1 MNSLENYEVWSF
13 FGFVLGYKPNNGSVE
28 SHDICACLKRNFML
42 LYKNVHTILYHM
54 LTLTC
59 FFWAL

>member
-28 SHDICACLKRNFML
+28 SHNIYACLKRIKKKF
-42 LYKNVHTILYHM
+42 HAFI
-54 LTLTC
+54 
-59 FFWAL
+59 